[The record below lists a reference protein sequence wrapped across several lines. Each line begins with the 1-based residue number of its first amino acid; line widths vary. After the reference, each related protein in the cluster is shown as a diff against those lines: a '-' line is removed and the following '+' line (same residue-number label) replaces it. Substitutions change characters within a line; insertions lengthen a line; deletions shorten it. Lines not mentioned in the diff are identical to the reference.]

1 MTTRHRLVRDEQ
13 RATFSGNVRLW
24 EKQPT
29 HLGKEANVDILV
41 VAWTPTGVG
50 ALCRPGLYW
59 LTPDGG
65 EDCDLEAEPMLP
77 ACQPYAPPLTPLG
90 PHATEKRRDPNSLKD
105 SMYKIPLATRA
116 ERVCRV
122 PGAQHFSHTAVWVAD

>member
-41 VAWTPTGVG
+41 VAWTPT
-50 ALCRPGLYW
+50 
-59 LTPDGG
+59 
-65 EDCDLEAEPMLP
+65 
-77 ACQPYAPPLTPLG
+77 
-90 PHATEKRRDPNSLKD
+90 EKRRDPHSLKD

-116 ERVCRV
+116 ERERLQNLASVVTKAPSVKLKLKV
-122 PGAQHFSHTAVWVAD
+122 PALLSQQQPSPP